1 MTTAKNSPTE
11 SKSSTSSA
19 SGAQGMR
26 HYCSMRELAPRTFSP
41 DVSSGRAAAIILND
55 RKWTNGTILHYA
67 FFENQ
72 PRFAHLAA
80 TEAQKKVFRDGVK
93 AWVDLGI
100 GLKFEEVNNRSDAEL
115 RIAFQKN
122 DGHWSYIGRD
132 VLKQGV
138 DAVTLNL
145 DPTAGNFNWETAAHE
160 IGHSMGLPHEHQNP
174 KAGIVWNEEAVYK
187 ALAQPPNSWAR
198 ETTFHNIIRKI
209 QADSVQGS
217 NWDKDSVMHYPFDAG
232 LITAPIEYKTKPL
245 VPAGGLSARDR
256 EWIRTFYPPLTA
268 AMEPELPLLTTKLID
283 VPAGG
288 QINAVLKPKSNRQY
302 SIQTFGQSDVV
313 AVLFER
319 TTSGDVYITADDDS
333 GEDRNAL
340 IRQRLLAGRTYVLRI
355 RLYHANAAGETA
367 VMWW

>member
-1 MTTAKNSPTE
+1 MSTAKNSPR
-11 SKSSTSSA
+11 KSNASDSSGAGEEGIRQYCTMREPALRSFA
-19 SGAQGMR
+19 SG
-26 HYCSMRELAPRTFSP
+26 
-41 DVSSGRAAAIILND
+41 VSSSRQRAIIVND
-55 RKWTNGTILHYA
+55 RKWVNGTTLHYA

-100 GLKFEEVNNRSDAEL
+100 GLKFEEVKSRSEAEM

-132 VLKQGV
+132 VLNQGV
-138 DAVTLNL
+138 DDATLNL
-145 DPTAGNFNWETAAHE
+145 DPTAGNFNGETAAHE

-174 KAGIVWNEEAVYK
+174 KAGIVWNEEAVYT
-187 ALAQPPNSWAR
+187 ALAQPPNRWSR

-209 QADSVQGS
+209 EADSVQGS
-217 NWDKDSVMHYPFDAG
+217 NWDKDSVMHYQFEAG
-232 LITAPIEYKTKPL
+232 LIDAPKEYKTQPL
-245 VPAGGLSARDR
+245 VPAGGLSSRDR
-256 EWIRTFYPPLTA
+256 DWIRTFYPPLSA
-268 AMEPELPLLTTKLID
+268 SMEPELPLLTTKVID
-283 VPAGG
+283 VPPGG
-288 QINAVLKPKSNRQY
+288 QINAVLKPKATRYYN
-302 SIQTFGQSDVV
+302 IQTFGRSDVV

-319 TTSGDVYITADDDS
+319 TTSDDLYITADDDS

-340 IRQRLLAGRTYVLRI
+340 IRQRLLSGRTYILRI
-355 RLYHANAAGETA
+355 RLYHANVSGETA